1 MPAEQIQGNTS
12 VMMDKLE
19 YANKLESRV
28 WDDNFHKVKKNLVD
42 EKATNVSGRWA
53 EIKSEMKP
61 KKRG

>member
-42 EKATNVSGRWA
+42 EKATNVSGR
-53 EIKSEMKP
+53 
-61 KKRG
+61 